1 MILTRYGENGV
12 RIKFGDAINL
22 ETHEKVRQCYF
33 FLKEMRLPD
42 IIDITPAFTACLIHF
57 DTRKTS
63 FTKLAEMLSERE
75 FDMASAAV
83 PEPSVH
89 EITVRYGGVHGLD
102 MSFVCAHCGL
112 TEDEVVTIH
121 AAELYT
127 VFTVGF
133 IPGFPYL
140 GVLDQRLNTPRLETP
155 RVRVP
160 KGSVGIAQ
168 RQTGIYPFQSPGG
181 WRIIGQT
188 ETSLFDAKKEPY
200 SLMQIGDKVRFIQE

>member
-83 PEPSVH
+83 PEPC
-89 EITVRYGGVHGLD
+89 R
-102 MSFVCAHCGL
+102 
-112 TEDEVVTIH
+112 
-121 AAELYT
+121 
-127 VFTVGF
+127 
-133 IPGFPYL
+133 P
-140 GVLDQRLNTPRLETP
+140 
-155 RVRVP
+155 
-160 KGSVGIAQ
+160 
-168 RQTGIYPFQSPGG
+168 
-181 WRIIGQT
+181 
-188 ETSLFDAKKEPY
+188 
-200 SLMQIGDKVRFIQE
+200 